1 MSDLPIIRARF
12 KFESEFLTCR
22 NWWVR
27 DPRIAGMPVSLFLY
41 LCSHAEGYDVTP
53 ARAKADLGLT
63 DYAWKKA
70 KDTLRRYGFV
80 IEVRDRYPA
89 GSRAPMMKHGK
100 PVLDRKARPRLV
112 DMSGNLRVRLFTN
125 DPTQGTDLGEDGG
138 VIEVAEPYEQWLE
151 KQQSLIS
158 GGAQS
163 TAPRNSG
170 GGETPPQ
177 NQGQEQKKPQVSTA
191 PRNSWGGAPVDEI
204 RDTHIKEEENQ
215 GWDGKGKSLQSSPS
229 NSNHAR
235 GNVLHRRQIKQ
246 QADQSQVR
254 FETTGDHGLAV
265 DRELVKIH
273 PTLTM
278 TSLTREIRG
287 RVDLTLLDV
296 VFACREILAAN
307 KQPDGIN
314 YPPSYCAK
322 SIVAAP
328 ERWLLGV
335 TPYTEDQTTEDSWPD
350 TNNPS
355 VVKQLERAACERGE
369 HDWGSSVWPEID
381 RSVCVRPKCDVRR
394 RNVDSTFAELE
405 DEQFTQQSIGE
416 TSWVE

>member
-27 DPRIAGMPVSLFLY
+27 DSRIAGMPVSLFLY

-89 GSRAPMMKHGK
+89 GSRAPMMKKGK
-100 PVLDRKARPRLV
+100 PVLDRKGRPRLV

-125 DPTQGTDLGEDGG
+125 DPAQGTDLGEDGG

-151 KQQSLIS
+151 KQQSLVS
-158 GGAQS
+158 GGAQF

-170 GGETPPQ
+170 GGEAPPQ
-177 NQGQEQKKPQVSTA
+177 NQGEELTKPQVSIA

-204 RDTHIKEEENQ
+204 HDTHIKEEENQ
-215 GWDGKGKSLQSSPS
+215 GWEGKGISLQSSPS

-235 GNVLHRRQIKQ
+235 ETRTHGGT
-246 QADQSQVR
+246 QSGVR
-254 FETTGDHGLAV
+254 FEHAGQPSLEVDH
-265 DRELVKIH
+265 ELVKIH
-273 PTLTM
+273 PTLTVA
-278 TSLTREIRG
+278 TLTREIRD
-287 RVDLTLLDV
+287 RVDISLLDLV
-296 VFACREILAAN
+296 TACKEILGKH

-314 YPPSYCAK
+314 HPPAYCAK
-322 SIVAAP
+322 SIVASP
-328 ERWLLGV
+328 ERWLLGL
-335 TPYTEDQTTEDSWPD
+335 TPYTDSEAPETTWGD
-350 TNNPS
+350 TNDPNVANRLDRS
-355 VVKQLERAACERGE
+355 ACARGE
-369 HDWGSSVWPEID
+369 HDWGIPWFSEID
-381 RSVCVRPKCDVRR
+381 RSICVRATCGVKRR
-394 RNVDSTFAELE
+394 TVDPTFAELE
-405 DEQFTQQSIGE
+405 DEQFPYTP
-416 TSWVE
+416 